1 MKFLQPNSKN
11 SKRGTVSPESVDFA
25 AAMTADVFGDHYIA
39 SVDREFRDH
48 EPTWQRLGD
57 ITNKIVQR
65 AAALRVLDDDR
76 NEAA

>member
-1 MKFLQPNSKN
+1 MTPLFPTQPKC
-11 SKRGTVSPESVDFA
+11 KPEQGDERERFAQEA
-25 AAMTADVFGDHYIA
+25 AADAFGNRYIA
-39 SVDREFRDH
+39 SADRDFRDR

-57 ITNKIVQR
+57 ITDKIVQR